1 MSVTVILNM
10 NRQALIK
17 RKAQFKSRR
26 NAELRVCRAKW
37 RAKIRSVDRLLRAS
51 NSRDANIAPTKSRGA
66 SRATVSAYS
75 LEGIANGDRK
85 QGVMGVVQQTLRQNR
100 GFFTAKALVGFINKT
115 QACSVTG
122 RDVRHPLRIL
132 RKRGEI
138 RLIERGNGTK
148 PHLYLKS

>member
-1 MSVTVILNM
+1 
-10 NRQALIK
+10 
-17 RKAQFKSRR
+17 
-26 NAELRVCRAKW
+26 
-37 RAKIRSVDRLLRAS
+37 
-51 NSRDANIAPTKSRGA
+51 
-66 SRATVSAYS
+66 
-75 LEGIANGDRK
+75 
-85 QGVMGVVQQTLRQNR
+85 MGVVQQTLRQNR

>member
-10 NRQALIK
+10 NRQVLIK
-17 RKAQFKSRR
+17 RKAQLKSRR

-37 RAKIRSVDRLLRAS
+37 RAKIRCVDRLLRAS

>member
-17 RKAQFKSRR
+17 RKAQLKSRR
-26 NAELRVCRAKW
+26 KAELRVCRAKW
-37 RAKIRSVDRLLRAS
+37 RAKISSVDRLLRAS

>member
-1 MSVTVILNM
+1 VSVTVILNM

-17 RKAQFKSRR
+17 RKAQLKSRR